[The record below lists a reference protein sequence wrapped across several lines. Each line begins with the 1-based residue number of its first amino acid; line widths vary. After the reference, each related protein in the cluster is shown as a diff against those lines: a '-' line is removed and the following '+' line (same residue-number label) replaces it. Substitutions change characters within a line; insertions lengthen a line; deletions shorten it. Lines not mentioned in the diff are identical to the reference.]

1 MKPEKPPPS
10 FPPAASY
17 AMAAAFAVC
26 AYLSLVNLDWATL
39 WDDEAISA
47 YLARN
52 WMELGAPL
60 ADDGR
65 NLFTDTRG
73 AKPDGTLFYP
83 PLMPWLTSMVFA
95 LFGAGD
101 AQARMLSAL
110 LTLAAMAL
118 FALILRRE
126 FPRSPWLA
134 ATAFALACLSPLT
147 LGYAR
152 SATYN
157 ALVLLAHMTVFW
169 AYLNFRAHS
178 QPRSQAVWAAA
189 LAAAAIAGFHAHYVA
204 NLTFM
209 TALAA
214 AHLLF
219 RRREFDRRAWA
230 LSAAAAGVYAAQ
242 AGWAFLSGYSGAGDQ
257 GVEINLT
264 RFAPELWQS
273 VKLVN
278 HNNLLAWSVAL
289 CAIVLAAAARLRAWK
304 NDSSDD
310 NDSDDSMP
318 PPRIRWYEDM
328 PRIDWYL
335 AALAVCVVSLA
346 LQRTAADFAGIRYI
360 SSFAPF
366 AAVVSAA
373 VLHCVWNRARIAGA
387 ALGAVLLLSNAA
399 GWPLLCCLENDSH
412 RPKWTLPALA
422 LEYHRDYPD
431 LQRESLDYIRE
442 NVPKDSLVFAS
453 YKQCGVTVLL
463 WELSDHLRMCCAL
476 ERPTPGVNTR
486 GREHLLIPR
495 VLKDEITP
503 DYVLWT
509 ARPPFTDR
517 LILPGVSGRTRYRRM
532 EDFPGAIYGYCSPH
546 RPEPAWRTSRPDL
559 LKYNARRSHL
569 YQLERP

>member
-1 MKPEKPPPS
+1 MKPEKPPPP

-17 AMAAAFAVC
+17 AMAAVFAVC

-101 AQARMLSAL
+101 VQARMLSAL

-134 ATAFALACLSPLT
+134 AAAFALACLSPLT

-169 AYLNFRAHS
+169 AYLNLCAHS
-178 QPRSQAVWAAA
+178 QPRHKALWAAA
-189 LAAAAIAGFHAHYVA
+189 LAAAAIAGFHAHFAA

-209 TALAA
+209 AALTV

-219 RRREFDRRAWA
+219 RRRDFDRRAWA

-273 VKLVN
+273 VKLMN

-304 NDSSDD
+304 NDSGDD
-310 NDSDDSMP
+310 NDSDDSMS

-373 VLHCVWNRARIAGA
+373 VLHWAWNRARIAGA

-463 WELSDHLRMCCAL
+463 WELSDHLCFCCK
-476 ERPTPGVNTR
+476 PPGTSPAVKNR
-486 GREHLLIPR
+486 GCEWLHPQR
-495 VLKDEITP
+495 VLSGEARP
-503 DYVLWT
+503 DYLLW
-509 ARPPFTDR
+509 AALPPFKERMT
-517 LILPGVSGRTRYRRM
+517 LPGGAPDVYYRRVK
-532 EDFPGAIYGYCSPH
+532 DFPNPIYGYCSPH